1 MRIKDNRSGRR
12 QARRD
17 GLGRWRRDEWPQPA
31 GSAPLDGGSPAR
43 SGAPAPAGVEREAAV
58 SDLAGRWAALARHP
72 RGPARPGRPARGLLR
87 RLAAASRDEQFWALR
102 ARVLGG
108 ELLRSGLC
116 GEWSG
121 PHHPAEDVLPATLG
135 LLRDRLPRSSAF
147 PGAPRS
153 GSPRAGRDGG
163 GFLRRA
169 ARPRAP

>member
-1 MRIKDNRSGRR
+1 MV
-12 QARRD
+12 
-17 GLGRWRRDEWPQPA
+17 
-31 GSAPLDGGSPAR
+31 APSLPDRPDGGSPVR
-43 SGAPAPAGVEREAAV
+43 SAAPAPADEEREAAV
-58 SDLAGRWAALARHP
+58 TDLAAHWAALASSIRP
-72 RGPARPGRPARGLLR
+72 SRPGLVVRLAALLR

-147 PGAPRS
+147 PGAARS
-153 GSPRAGRDGG
+153 GSPQCWTRWRRVSPARCATACAASTRRTCAGGSP
-163 GFLRRA
+163 
-169 ARPRAP
+169 RPSHRTC